1 MKIYTEISLC
11 DFEAW
16 SGGENTLD
24 RVINE
29 GKVDELEAVLEDLYP
44 DGIDETALNDIL
56 RFESDWVYEV
66 CGIRSE
72 SEIRE
77 ELEEAK
83 EELAELM
90 ENFEE
95 ECEDMIEFNNESR
108 TDEELDEM
116 NEEEIESLKSEIWAN
131 NYEDDAEEIKE
142 KITELE
148 EELENI

>member
-1 MKIYTEISLC
+1 MKIYTETSLYY
-11 DFEAW
+11 FKAW
-16 SGGENTLD
+16 SGGENTLG
-24 RVINE
+24 RVIEE
-29 GKVDELEAVLEDLYP
+29 GKTDELEAVLEDLYP

-72 SEIRE
+72 SQIRE

-90 ENFEE
+90 ENFKND
-95 ECEDMIEFNNESR
+95 CGDEDL
-108 TDEELDEM
+108 TDEE
-116 NEEEIESLKSEIWAN
+116 KAEIWEE
-131 NYEDDAEEIKE
+131 NYKDDAEELEE
-142 KITELE
+142 KIAELE

>member
-1 MKIYTEISLC
+1 MKIYSEISLYS
-11 DFEAW
+11 FEAW

-29 GKVDELEAVLEDLYP
+29 GKAEELEAVLEDLYP
-44 DGIDETALNDIL
+44 DGIDETSLNDIL
-56 RFESDWVYEV
+56 RFESEWVYEV
-66 CGIRSE
+66 CGIRTE

-90 ENFEE
+90 ENYED
-95 ECEDMIEFNNESR
+95 ECDDEDL
-108 TDEELDEM
+108 TDEE
-116 NEEEIESLKSEIWAN
+116 KTEIWEE
-131 NYEDDAEEIKE
+131 NYKDDAEELEERIA
-142 KITELE
+142 ELE